1 LADSI
6 FLEAAL
12 RWAEAGFHVFAVQE
26 GNKKPLP
33 ESGAWKDATTDP
45 EKIRAMWL
53 NNPNRNVA
61 CAPALNGCTV
71 LDVDLPLGEATLN
84 AIADA
89 ENDPVPMTFAIR
101 TPSGGRHLW
110 FHGVCPTSVG
120 TDKAGLGP
128 KLDTRGTG
136 GYVLLPP
143 SQIGGVEYVEENEN
157 EIAALPEWCLRRLTR
172 STDIRRSTEGAT
184 LDEPQ
189 NVARA
194 IAQIKGMG
202 KIRQRGFD
210 ADGGGADASTYIAF
224 CKTRDQNISE
234 GLALDLVKE
243 HLDILPRDERFEAF
257 LERKRDS
264 AYRYGQNEAG
274 AWATR
279 SGRDAFASYAG
290 TTERNDRTDD
300 KSAEGT
306 EPRRFHFRNI
316 SEQKNRKPTQWL
328 KEEMI
333 PREAIGFMYGDSESF
348 KTFLA
353 LDLCLGLSAGI
364 ETFGT
369 TNPERMETAYIAG
382 EGPAEIETKRRPAWQ
397 MARNV
402 ADDIPFYTIDEMP
415 CASLNETIDEF
426 IDTAKEEKRRPVL
439 VVIDT
444 AFWFGGGLDLNNG
457 KDVGIVMAQT
467 RKIRKE
473 LSCSVL
479 LIHHIGKREE
489 LGMSG
494 SRHLFGAVEFVIEVH
509 RHPGSLY
516 VSAVMRKQ
524 KDAEKRKSAWNF
536 AGHKVGDSLV
546 FSPVTATEF
555 AEATEE
561 RHVADRKNIAAA
573 LRKLGAIAPTMV
585 TDAVLIAELC
595 NGTGHSEADVGKLLR
610 KEVKAG
616 GDIEALFDGI
626 PRAWSIPSEA

>member
-1 LADSI
+1 MADSP
-6 FLEAAL
+6 FLESAL

-26 GNKKPLP
+26 GDKKPLP
-33 ESGAWKDATTDP
+33 GSNAWRDATVDP
-45 EKIRAMWL
+45 DKIRAMWAP
-53 NNPNRNVA
+53 NPNYNLA
-61 CAPALNGCTV
+61 CAPSLNECSV

-84 AIADA
+84 VIADA
-89 ENDPVPMTFAIR
+89 ENTPVPNTFAIR

-110 FHGVCPTSVG
+110 FHGICPTSVG

-143 SQIGGVEYVEENEN
+143 SKVGEMEYEEENEF
-157 EIAALPEWCLRRLTR
+157 EIAPLPEWVACRLSR
-172 STDIRRSTEGAT
+172 NTDIRRSAEGAT

-189 NVARA
+189 NIARA

-243 HLDILPRDERFEAF
+243 HLDIMPRDERFEAF

-279 SGRDAFASYAG
+279 SGKEAFANYAG
-290 TTERNDRTDD
+290 TTEQTDNPSSD
-300 KSAEGT
+300 SGLSS
-306 EPRRFHFRNI
+306 RFHFRSI
-316 SEQKNRKPTQWL
+316 AEQKNRKPTQWL
-328 KEEMI
+328 IEEMI
-333 PREAIGFMYGDSESF
+333 PREAIGFMYGDSDSF

-353 LDLCLGLSAGI
+353 LDICLGLSSATV
-364 ETFGT
+364 TFGFT
-369 TNPERMETAYIAG
+369 PTERIETAYIAG

-397 MARNV
+397 VARDV
-402 ADDIPFYTIDEMP
+402 ADDIPFFTIDEMP
-415 CASLNETIDEF
+415 IANDGSVAIFL
-426 IDTAKEEKRRPVL
+426 DTAKEEKRRPKL

-444 AFWFGGGLDLNNG
+444 AFWFGGGLDMNNG
-457 KDVGIVMAQT
+457 KDVSFVMGEA
-467 RKIRKE
+467 RKIKKE
-473 LSCSVL
+473 LKCSVML
-479 LIHHIGKREE
+479 LHHVGKREE
-489 LGMSG
+489 LGMTG
-494 SRHLFGAVEFVIEVH
+494 SRHLFGASDFVIEVR
-509 RHPGSLY
+509 RHPGSY
-516 VSAVMRKQ
+516 FVSATMRKQ
-524 KDAEKRKSAWNF
+524 KDAEKRKAPWNF

-546 FSPVTATEF
+546 FSPVTASEF

-573 LRKLGAIAPTMV
+573 LRRIGAIAPSTA
-585 TDAVLIAELC
+585 TEAVLVAELAR
-595 NGTGHSEADVGKLLR
+595 GTGHSEADVGKLLR
-610 KEVKAG
+610 KEVKSG
-616 GDIEALFDGI
+616 GDIEALFEGI
-626 PRAWSIPSEA
+626 PRAWSVPAE